1 VYLRRANPK
10 DADAILSLW
19 RSAEATES
27 ITDTAD
33 DIRRI
38 SAMEH
43 VAFILAIVDNR
54 VVGSIIAAFDGWR
67 GNMYR
72 LATHPDH
79 RRRGMARALVGEAE
93 EAFDGWGVRRITAL
107 VEKDHP
113 WAVQFWQ
120 AVGYALDER
129 MSRYVRNVPQSRG
142 GITSR

>member
-1 VYLRRANPK
+1 LYLRRANPK

-67 GNMYR
+67 GNLYR

-129 MSRYVRNVPQSRG
+129 MSRYVRNVPQSRD
-142 GITSR
+142 GIKSR

>member
-1 VYLRRANPK
+1 MYLRRANPK
-10 DADAILSLW
+10 DVDAILSLW
-19 RSAEATES
+19 RMAEATES

-43 VAFILAIVDNR
+43 VAFILAISDDW

-79 RRRGMARALVGEAE
+79 RRKGMARALVGEAE
-93 EAFDGWGVRRITAL
+93 KVFDGWGVRRITAL

-120 AVGYALDER
+120 AVGYTLDER
-129 MSRYVRNVPQSRG
+129 MSRYVRNIPQPRG
-142 GITSR
+142 GITNR